1 MKKLIYFAVVAFLVS
16 CGQATPN
23 EPAVSSATTVV
34 DGSTVTEA
42 KLTITG
48 MTCAAGCGG
57 KIQKELQALDGVQA
71 TNLDFVEERE
81 ENVVTVN
88 FDPQKVTEQRMQEV
102 VNTIADGAY
111 HVVKSE
117 VITHKAS

>member
-1 MKKLIYFAVVAFLVS
+1 MKKLIYLVAVAFFIS

-23 EPAVSSATTVV
+23 DPAVTTASTVV
-34 DGSTVTEA
+34 DGNEMTEA

-88 FDPQKVTEQRMQEV
+88 FDPKKVTEQRMQEV

>member
-1 MKKLIYFAVVAFLVS
+1 MKNLVYLIAVVFFIS

-23 EPAVSSATTVV
+23 APAVTTSSTVV
-34 DGSTVTEA
+34 DGNNMTEV
-42 KLTITG
+42 KLSISG

-57 KIQKELQALDGVQA
+57 KIQKELQALDGVTA

-88 FDPQKVTEQRMQEV
+88 FDPQKITEQRMQDV
-102 VNTIADGAY
+102 VNTIADGQY

>member
-1 MKKLIYFAVVAFLVS
+1 MKKLIYLAAVAIFIS

-23 EPAVSSATTVV
+23 DPAVTTASTVV
-34 DGSTVTEA
+34 DGNEMTEA

>member
-1 MKKLIYFAVVAFLVS
+1 MKNFVYLLAVAFFIS

-23 EPAVSSATTVV
+23 EAPVTSATTVV
-34 DGSTVTEA
+34 DGNNMTEV
-42 KLTITG
+42 KLSISG

-57 KIQKELQALDGVQA
+57 KIQKELQALDGVIA
-71 TNLDFVEERE
+71 TNLDFVEDRE
-81 ENVVTVN
+81 ENIVTVN
-88 FDPQKVTEQRMQEV
+88 FDPQKITEQRMQEV

-111 HVVKSE
+111 HVEKSE